1 MRAPEES
8 NCDCARKT
16 LDLIV
21 HARADV
27 RMPFWAYCD
36 CALSL
41 EFVPRMHVIEGKLS
55 RLRAVRKSI
64 RTRGDAQRGIHRGGR
79 GERN

>member
-8 NCDCARKT
+8 NCDCARKM

-36 CALSL
+36 CVLSL
-41 EFVPRMHVIEGKLS
+41 EFVPRMHVGGEALS
-55 RLRAVRKSI
+55 FASSAKVH
-64 RTRGDAQRGIHRGGR
+64 RTRGDAQRRVYRSGR